1 MTMRI
6 AVFGAGG
13 VGGYFGGRL
22 AEAGEDVAFIA
33 RGRHLHALKA
43 KGLRVD
49 SIAGD
54 FALTSVQATDD
65 PREIGPVDIVLVGV
79 KAWQVAEAAS
89 AMRPLLGVETCVV
102 PLQNGVEAPARLAA
116 ELGPERVLGGLC
128 SLIVFTAGPGH
139 LCHAGGEPRIEF
151 GELDNSA
158 SERTR
163 RLLNAF
169 ARAKGLTAEI
179 PTDIHAALWEKFLFI
194 APWSGVGAVTRAPI
208 GILRSQPESR
218 RVLEQAMQE
227 VEQVGRARGIALP
240 PGVLSRTIT
249 LLEAMPADGTTS
261 MQRDI
266 MSGHPS
272 ELDTQNG
279 AVVWLGRETGVETP
293 VNTLIY
299 RCLLPL
305 ELRARGQLQFE

>member
-139 LCHAGGEPRIEF
+139 LCHAGGE
-151 GELDNSA
+151 
-158 SERTR
+158 
-163 RLLNAF
+163 
-169 ARAKGLTAEI
+169 
-179 PTDIHAALWEKFLFI
+179 
-194 APWSGVGAVTRAPI
+194 
-208 GILRSQPESR
+208 LRSQPESR

-279 AVVWLGRETGVETP
+279 AVVRLGREPGVETP

-305 ELRARGQLQFE
+305 ELR